1 MQLPSQVLAE
11 AVAADATRP
20 ALTYYDDTDG
30 GTGERIEIS
39 RKVLRTWVAKAANA
53 LQEGLDVQPGSVVL
67 VDLPAPHW
75 RLAYWALA
83 VWSVGATVTVDTHE
97 GADVL
102 VTTDPD
108 SELADDCDEVVAV
121 ALPGLARHFGA
132 ELRSGVMDEAAEL
145 SSYADDFTPWED
157 VEPDDVALVAAGD
170 RVSYAQLLE
179 GLPALPAGARALLTT
194 DDRGLLVR
202 QVLQVLATDG
212 SAVLVRGGA
221 PESDDERMRAEGV
234 DHRAAGQP
242 DQAGAPQ
249 QGAAADR

>member
-1 MQLPSQVLAE
+1 MHLPAQVLSD

-20 ALTYYDDTDG
+20 VLTYYDDNPD

-39 RKVLRTWVAKAANA
+39 RRVLRTWVAKAANA

-83 VWSVGATVTVDTHE
+83 VWSVGATLTVDTHE

-102 VTTDPD
+102 VTTDPG

-121 ALPGLARHFGA
+121 ALPALSRHFGA

-145 SSYADDFTPWED
+145 SSYADEFVAW
-157 VEPDDVALVAAGD
+157 DDVDPEATALVTFGS
-170 RVSYAQLLE
+170 RVTYADLLE
-179 GLPALPAGARALLTT
+179 GLAPLPTGGRSLVTT
-194 DDRGLLVR
+194 RDRGTFVR
-202 QVLQVLATDG
+202 LVLQVLATGG
-212 SAVLVRGGA
+212 SAVLVDGPLPG
-221 PESDDERMRAEGV
+221 DDDPRLAAEGV
-234 DHRAAGQP
+234 TFRVASDAGGP
-242 DQAGAPQ
+242 G
-249 QGAAADR
+249 

>member
-1 MQLPSQVLAE
+1 MHLPAQVLAD
-11 AVAADATRP
+11 AVARDATRP
-20 ALTYYDDTDG
+20 ALTYYDDTPD

-39 RKVLRTWVAKAANA
+39 RRVLRTWVAKAANA

-83 VWSVGATVTVDTHE
+83 VWSVGATLTVDTHE

-108 SELADDCDEVVAV
+108 SELAEDCDEVVAV
-121 ALPGLARHFGA
+121 TLPALSRDFGS

-145 SSYADDFTPWED
+145 SSYADDFASWED
-157 VEPDDVALVAAGD
+157 VDPEDTALVAFGHRTAY
-170 RVSYAQLLE
+170 SELLQDLPHRPE
-179 GLPALPAGARALLTT
+179 GERSLVITR
-194 DDRGLLVR
+194 DRGAFVR

-212 SAVLVRGGA
+212 SAVLVQGPLP
-221 PESDDERMRAEGV
+221 PEDDSRLVAEGV
-234 DHRAAGQP
+234 THRTE
-242 DQAGAPQ
+242 
-249 QGAAADR
+249 

>member
-1 MQLPSQVLAE
+1 MHLPAQVLAD

-20 ALTYYDDTDG
+20 ALTYYDDTPD

-39 RKVLRTWVAKAANA
+39 RRVLRTWVAKAANA

-83 VWSVGATVTVDTHE
+83 VWSVGATLTVDTHE

-108 SELADDCDEVVAV
+108 SELAEDCDEVVAV
-121 ALPGLARHFGA
+121 SLPALSRSFGA

-145 SSYADDFTPWED
+145 ASYADEFVAWDEVDPED
-157 VEPDDVALVAAGD
+157 TALVTFGE
-170 RVSYAQLLE
+170 RVTYAELLDGMPHRPE
-179 GLPALPAGARALLTT
+179 GERSLITT
-194 DDRGLLVR
+194 RDRGAFVR
-202 QVLQVLATDG
+202 EVLQVLQTDG
-212 SAVLVRGGA
+212 SAVLVRGPLPA
-221 PESDDERMRAEGV
+221 DDDSRLSAEGV
-234 DHRAAGQP
+234 THRTT
-242 DQAGAPQ
+242 
-249 QGAAADR
+249 